1 MTSQVVP
8 CIMSS
13 TEQEARH
20 IGMFLKETWTTLAS
34 WANSSKTYTDEC
46 NKIGRRGQ
54 ENESGSC
61 KVRVASE

>member
-1 MTSQVVP
+1 MTIIIVANSTDLQVVP

-34 WANSSKTYTDEC
+34 WANSSKTYAAEC
-46 NKIGRRGQ
+46 NKTG
-54 ENESGSC
+54 
-61 KVRVASE
+61 

>member
-1 MTSQVVP
+1 MIIVVNAHSTDLQVVP

-34 WANSSKTYTDEC
+34 WANSSKTYADEC
-46 NKIGRRGQ
+46 NKTG
-54 ENESGSC
+54 
-61 KVRVASE
+61 